1 MKQFKLERVR
11 YKNIMSVGQ
20 KAIDIDLCS
29 NHKTL
34 ITGKNGGGKSTMLEA
49 ITFGLFGKPFRDI
62 KKGQLIN
69 SFNKK
74 DLVVE
79 VWLSYAGSS
88 FYIKRG
94 QKPNILEIE
103 RNGVKLEET
112 SSVKDFQ
119 EYFEGLIGMNYAS
132 FKQVVVLGTA
142 GYTPFMQ
149 LSTPNRRKLVE
160 DLLEVSVLA
169 EIDKLNKT
177 AIREVNQ
184 SISVLDMKKDHITT
198 EINTHK
204 EYAEKQRK
212 TSAENLG
219 RLEAMYGEQVSESK
233 ALKAKFDELKQ
244 KLEKLVSPNDPT
256 PKINELSSK
265 ISSLKTQAFTL
276 QKVVDLYSTG
286 GDCPTCKQ
294 KLVKTPKVD
303 GIIDEYKSLQNESN
317 ALLIE
322 KEGYDGLLKDFNT
335 ASREHATIKSEY
347 ESTKSRIVESVE
359 KAKKIK
365 LAIEK
370 SQQEFI
376 DNSDKISALQQELD
390 KVLEEKSNLV
400 MEKYNRAIITEMLKD
415 SGIKGSIVKKYIP
428 LFNKKINH
436 YLKLLEADY
445 VFTLDEEFSES
456 IKSRGREEFSYASF
470 SQGEKGRIDIALL
483 FTWRDIAEMV
493 SGVRISCLF
502 MDEVTDTAGLDAQGF
517 RNLSIILD
525 KMADFNFFIISHRDQ
540 DTSKY
545 DAHIQM
551 KKVGRFTVVE

>member
-20 KAIDIDLCS
+20 KVIDIDLCS

-184 SISVLDMKKDHITT
+184 NISVLDMKKDHITT

-212 TSAENLG
+212 MSSENLG
-219 RLEAMYGEQVSESK
+219 RLEEMYGDTVSEAKSSK
-233 ALKAKFDELKQ
+233 AELDSLKT
-244 KLEKLVSPNDPT
+244 KLAELVSPENPSEQ
-256 PKINELSSK
+256 ISK
-265 ISSLKTQAFTL
+265 MNSEISSLDTQIGTFSRVT
-276 QKVVDLYSTG
+276 KLYESG
-286 GDCPTCKQ
+286 GECPTCKQ
-294 KLVKTPKVD
+294 NLVYSDKVN
-303 GIIDEYKSLQNESN
+303 GIIVEQNELTSRRCRIIKDRVKYDN
-317 ALLIE
+317 LMSEYNTATRERQALQSQLNS
-322 KEGYDGLLKDFNT
+322 LKDKVV
-335 ASREHATIKSEY
+335 S
-347 ESTKSRIVESVE
+347 STE

-370 SQQEFI
+370 SQQEFV
-376 DNSDKISALQQELD
+376 DNSDKIMALQQDLD